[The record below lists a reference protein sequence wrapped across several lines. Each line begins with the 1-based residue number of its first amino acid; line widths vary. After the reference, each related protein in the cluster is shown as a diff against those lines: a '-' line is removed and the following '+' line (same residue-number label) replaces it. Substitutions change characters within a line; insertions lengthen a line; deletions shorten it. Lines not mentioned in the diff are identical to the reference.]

1 MGLNRNSKTGLKIF
15 LCKGSFFGPV
25 SGADQMIV
33 NYALHLKAAGH
44 DPHVIITVPFARD
57 DQYLLRLRAAGIPVK
72 SLGRL
77 PSYLGRLAL
86 RRAAGALP
94 WLGFMQK
101 YRDWEAALFRTAV
114 AFLRARRPD
123 VLHVIAEGGL
133 YINAAYAAGVP
144 VVYQEP
150 AIPFYGDA
158 PEVKVSYEKLS
169 ASLPYASE
177 LVAVSPRIARLCRER
192 LQCPEHVS
200 VVPILVDDPTDG
212 EAMFRGDKTQAADKP
227 VTFGFAARIEALKG
241 PMVLLEAFGEM
252 SLRFPTSK
260 LIIAG
265 SGEQDGEIRKR
276 AADLGLGGK
285 VDFPGPYRDEAG
297 KRAFMESIDVLVHPS
312 LFEGTPCTVIEAM
325 AFGLPVI
332 ASEVGGVPDM
342 LSSDAG
348 ILVPPSDIDALSAVM
363 LELAHDA
370 DRRREM
376 GRAARRHYEELFAP
390 AAVMPLLLEKYVGAI
405 SREGGE
411 PFATEESL
419 HPWVNERA

>member
-1 MGLNRNSKTGLKIF
+1 
-15 LCKGSFFGPV
+15 
-25 SGADQMIV
+25 MIV

-57 DQYLLRLRAAGIPVK
+57 DQYLLRLQAAGVPVK

-77 PSYLGRLAL
+77 PSYLMRRAL
-86 RRAAGALP
+86 RKGAMALSRIGV
-94 WLGFMQK
+94 LRK

-114 AFLRARRPD
+114 GFLRTRRPD

-150 AIPFYGDA
+150 AMPFYGDA
-158 PEVKVSYEKLS
+158 PEVQVSYEKLS

-177 LVAVSPRIARLCRER
+177 LVAVSPRIAQLCRER
-192 LQCPEHVS
+192 LNCPEHVS
-200 VVPILVDDPTDG
+200 VVPIMVDDPATG
-212 EAMFRGDKTQAADKP
+212 AKAKQSRAT

-241 PMVLLEAFGEM
+241 PMVLLEAFAQ
-252 SLRFPTSK
+252 TSPALPAAR

-265 SGEQDGEIRKR
+265 SGDQDEEIRR
-276 AADLGLGGK
+276 RTAELNVADR
-285 VDFPGPYRDEAG
+285 VEFAGPYRDEAG

-332 ASEVGGVPDM
+332 ATEVGGVPDM
-342 LSSDAG
+342 LTEDAG
-348 ILVPPSDIDALSAVM
+348 VLIPPSNVEMLGATM
-363 LELAHDA
+363 LELARNA
-370 DRRREM
+370 DRRRAM
-376 GRAARRHYEELFAP
+376 GQAARRRYEELFAP
-390 AAVMPLLLEKYVGAI
+390 ATVMPLLLEKYAAAI
-405 SREGGE
+405 EREGGE
-411 PFATEESL
+411 PVTTEESL
-419 HPWVNERA
+419 HPWVEMKA